1 MSQYEGWSNR
11 ETFMVASI
19 IDNDRSFLDFIMSEV
34 ATYIVSHQEHELPIR
49 LKVVTKIY
57 SAIRKPN
64 AEAEAKDYM
73 LAMLRLRSELHSLIL
88 ETFFD
93 QVDWDELAEHYK
105 TKYVENLVND
115 KDVLTEIAKGKE
127 SKYHSEPNLNPDYP
141 S

>member
-19 IDNDRSFLDFIMSEV
+19 IDNDRAFLDIVISTV
-34 ATYIVSHQEHELPIR
+34 ASYIVNSMEAQLPSRLAYIALSEH
-49 LKVVTKIY
+49 T
-57 SAIRKPN
+57 ARKQN
-64 AEAEAKDYM
+64 AEAEAQDY
-73 LAMLRLRSELHSLIL
+73 LLVTLRLRSELHHLIL
-88 ETFFD
+88 KAFFD
-93 QVDWDELAEHYK
+93 EVDWDELAEHYK